1 MTLVSISVSN
11 TVSVA
16 SYFHLSP
23 ISLHQLLLHQFVTS
37 LPIAVSKQLRAS
49 DDAKLLDKAAECAW
63 LLMAIENDQ
72 TQTAAAVEAREVQEL
87 RKQISELMEQVA
99 VLTMS
104 KMRQRT

>member
-1 MTLVSISVSN
+1 MCLAIDGN
-11 TVSVA
+11 
-16 SYFHLSP
+16 
-23 ISLHQLLLHQFVTS
+23 
-37 LPIAVSKQLRAS
+37 
-49 DDAKLLDKAAECAW
+49 
-63 LLMAIENDQ
+63 IENDQ